1 MQNNAQKYLNPRAQ
15 TRPSAEG
22 FGSECSSNDSGL
34 CNAPPTRQLHR
45 GLDVDPRYVS
55 DALENL
61 FPVSAVRHMLRRFV
75 EHQIKIVSP
84 MSARRLHR
92 VAHHYGGKCMAF
104 PALWILQHSFRL
116 SLSAV
121 YSALLS
127 NPFPVVLSLST
138 SIMDDFLD
146 GEINGPSESLML
158 CYALLLSARCT
169 SASNYRDIDD
179 LIIPLVDTFLA
190 DPTDNGASSVAAI
203 VRAESSLSLRIGNF
217 HRLIARELYRQV
229 RPKEVTIEA
238 AERLAGA
245 LGDWCS
251 RLDDVLDLPI
261 DLRQGQR
268 TNFPLKVLCS
278 HGLLSVGEI
287 HTLPSSSLLLRAA
300 AASHLIVSAL
310 CADLKQLV
318 VENDLARWPHL
329 QSAFVVGGE
338 RLPALLQRW
347 CENWRICAASGDAGA
362 L

>member
-1 MQNNAQKYLNPRAQ
+1 
-15 TRPSAEG
+15 
-22 FGSECSSNDSGL
+22 
-34 CNAPPTRQLHR
+34 
-45 GLDVDPRYVS
+45 
-55 DALENL
+55 
-61 FPVSAVRHMLRRFV
+61 MLRRFV

-92 VAHHYGGKCMAF
+92 VAHHYGGKRMAF

-217 HRLIARELYRQV
+217 HRLIARNDIV
-229 RPKEVTIEA
+229 RSGPRK
-238 AERLAGA
+238 
-245 LGDWCS
+245 S
-251 RLDDVLDLPI
+251 PSK
-261 DLRQGQR
+261 
-268 TNFPLKVLCS
+268 PL
-278 HGLLSVGEI
+278 
-287 HTLPSSSLLLRAA
+287 
-300 AASHLIVSAL
+300 SAL
-310 CADLKQLV
+310 LGPLATGVVDLTMCSTFRLSADK
-318 VENDLARWPHL
+318 
-329 QSAFVVGGE
+329 
-338 RLPALLQRW
+338 
-347 CENWRICAASGDAGA
+347 ASGQIF